1 MTGCRNKSHVSLVVA
16 RNRLVGS
23 VTMSTERTT
32 ANNVIS
38 AADIII
44 EIYCCSSRLR
54 MKASVYLPPDPPP
67 TLVDFSAFSERST
80 SHLYCSR
87 PTRPY
92 NTVVDRT
99 LRNRQTKRIPAVE
112 TEPIS
117 IKPSAYGTLWS
128 LFSRIAMISSYR
140 SENSKLTAAVS
151 GQRLG
156 RRACP
161 YEVSGGL
168 VETRC
173 DEVQPV
179 CGGCTR
185 RAHLLHGQPCQ
196 YGGNTESEVLQERVS
211 ELENRIRELE
221 GIRETPLLLFHPY
234 PEPNDWLQNQST
246 ELSFKLSQTTP
257 SEARASSIP
266 SQPPHAW
273 PLARRQSL
281 LNLFLTQTFNLGF
294 FLNPNRF
301 WDSALSDLPAD
312 HPEKPAPGLLD
323 TVYLL
328 GLHLS
333 PRPAANVEELE
344 HHKRVLLS
352 RSLQEVPNMLNS
364 THPHRIIHR
373 LQAEVLLSTYLFDCG
388 RVLEGRY
395 HLDSAVSLA
404 IGAGLH
410 RIRSANRE
418 QTGHMEMLPPPRDA
432 VEEGERINAFWT
444 VYTLSNV
451 WSAVSES
458 PPPGCALDGNGTR
471 IDTPWPL
478 DMTDYQKY
486 GLPYNCVGNST
497 VLNFLSPTRPHV
509 GVVTSN
515 QALHAQASIL
525 LVRATNL
532 KFDFDSGTNTWNAD
546 EGQSFDSLNN
556 LIDEFIARRL
566 PSIPT
571 TTSTDSDTTLST
583 RTIAYVSRIQLH
595 SPFIYADPRSL
606 QVSIEAAKSS
616 VQLLRQGGCP
626 SFVSPIMGMLWKI
639 IGSVVR
645 KEVSRLRRSGAQWSD
660 AEDFGDYE
668 GFIGTVCFN
677 KTSLISPDV
686 EHSGVGYLADR
697 MQIGWDSIVG
707 PQVSSADALFS
718 QTHLRALKVYVS
730 KSESHTEDP
739 SDIRRMGRMLSE
751 DSG

>member
-1 MTGCRNKSHVSLVVA
+1 MSL
-16 RNRLVGS
+16 RS
-23 VTMSTERTT
+23 V
-32 ANNVIS
+32 
-38 AADIII
+38 
-44 EIYCCSSRLR
+44 
-54 MKASVYLPPDPPP
+54 
-67 TLVDFSAFSERST
+67 
-80 SHLYCSR
+80 
-87 PTRPY
+87 
-92 NTVVDRT
+92 
-99 LRNRQTKRIPAVE
+99 
-112 TEPIS
+112 
-117 IKPSAYGTLWS
+117 
-128 LFSRIAMISSYR
+128 
-140 SENSKLTAAVS
+140 
-151 GQRLG
+151 
-156 RRACP
+156 RRAC
-161 YEVSGGL
+161 GNCRKL
-168 VETRC
+168 KIRC

-234 PEPNDWLQNQST
+234 PEPNDRPHGQGT
-246 ELSFKLSQTTP
+246 EPSYELSQTTP

-352 RSLQEVPNMLNS
+352 RSLREVPNMLNS

-418 QTGHMEMLPPPRDA
+418 ETGHTEMLPPPRDA

-478 DMTDYQKY
+478 DMTDYQKVRVSSRSFHGHPSLKKLFFPPDCHLGQY

-532 KFDFDSGTNTWNAD
+532 KFDFYSGTNTWNAD

-556 LIDEFIARRL
+556 LIDECIARRL

-571 TTSTDSDTTLST
+571 TTSTNSDITLST

-595 SPFIYADPRSL
+595 SPFIYTDPRSL
-606 QVSIEAAKSS
+606 QVLIEAAKAS

-660 AEDFGDYE
+660 AEGEMMD
-668 GFIGTVCFN
+668 
-677 KTSLISPDV
+677 L
-686 EHSGVGYLADR
+686 LQ
-697 MQIGWDSIVG
+697 QILGIM
-707 PQVSSADALFS
+707 
-718 QTHLRALKVYVS
+718 KV
-730 KSESHTEDP
+730 
-739 SDIRRMGRMLSE
+739 LSE
-751 DSG
+751 RSILMRNQYIILQQAFESS